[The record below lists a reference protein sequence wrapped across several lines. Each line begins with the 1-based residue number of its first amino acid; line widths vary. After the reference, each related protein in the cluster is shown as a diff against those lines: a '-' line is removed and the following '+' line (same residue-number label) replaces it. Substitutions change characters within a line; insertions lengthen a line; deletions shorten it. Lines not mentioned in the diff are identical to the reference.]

1 MKRLSS
7 HIAIA
12 LLALV
17 ACLGGVRTL
26 AQGSDDPV
34 VQKIIQLG
42 TTDNQVMKWNDY
54 ASNRFGGRET
64 GTDAYTNATQW
75 AVWQFKQFGVDAE
88 LDEVG
93 EVPVGFNRGP
103 WFGRM
108 LKPTAKEL
116 RFGTPSFTAGTKGV
130 QHGGVV
136 ILQTDPY
143 TAPAPTPGVA
153 ANADETRQKRQAI
166 VQQAIAEVNAN
177 KAAFKGKWVLIGGN
191 SRGMGRDGRRATSP
205 EAQLFSPLTKALV
218 DAGALGTIQSA
229 PVTGTANATM
239 AGQSEPAINVLDGY
253 AESWDKLPVLPDIK
267 LLNTQYDEI
276 KALVEKNQPVDLE
289 FDIRNWFKMGPIKY
303 HNVVATI
310 RGTTYPDEYVV
321 MGGHFDCFSGA
332 TGGVDDGNGFSP
344 SMEALRLIKA
354 AGGRPKRSVVVILFA
369 AEENGLVGS
378 QSWLKKHPDI
388 ASKVVMMINRDG
400 SPMALTGVRV
410 PETWY
415 ADFQRIAAPLAN
427 AFPKWPFK
435 VEKALPRAHATSA
448 GGTDSSSFE
457 MQAVP
462 TLSFATQTDYVYG
475 YAWHT
480 LNDLYSE
487 LVPYTEQQQ
496 ESAVVHAVM
505 AYGAANLD
513 KPLTRAGVY
522 LNDGLYA
529 TVMVGAPD
537 KPANELE
544 SFMVS
549 LDYADAPLYTAN
561 FMRIVEG
568 NAPPAGRGRGGPPPA
583 AGPAGPPAA
592 AAAGG
597 GRAQAPAAA
606 APEAAGRGPQPAAA
620 AGGGRGQGGGRGGAM
635 QLGPP
640 IGRILTVKNGVI
652 TGQIVSD
659 TQKKFAVKALPKQL
673 NAAVK
678 HDAPNVF
685 GLLSPNGIYFTQ
697 KANPGLDRKY
707 VALGKVIAGADVV
720 AKLAT
725 GETIRGIRITRVGKA
740 ATDFKADDDSFKKL
754 LEAATA
760 KKKTTTRP

>member
-1 MKRLSS
+1 MKRLS
-7 HIAIA
+7 
-12 LLALV
+12 LLAAIILLAVV
-17 ACLGGVRTL
+17 AYSGGVRG
-26 AQGSDDPV
+26 QGQDDPV

-42 TTDNQVMKWNDY
+42 TTDNRVMTWNDY

-64 GTDAYTNATQW
+64 GTNAYTDATQW
-75 AVWQFKQFGVDAE
+75 AVWQFKQFGIDAE

-93 EVPVGFNRGP
+93 EIPVGFNRGP

-108 LKPTAKEL
+108 TKPAQKEL
-116 RFGTPSFTAGTKGV
+116 RFGTPTSTAGTKGI

-136 ILQTDPY
+136 ILEADPFSILGRA
-143 TAPAPTPGVA
+143 TGGVPVSKENVDKKRA
-153 ANADETRQKRQAI
+153 A
-166 VQQAIAEVNAN
+166 VQQAIAEINAN
-177 KAAFKGKWVLIGGN
+177 RNAFKGKWVLIGGP
-191 SRGMGRDGRRATSP
+191 SADGRGFARDGRRATKVADGSP
-205 EAQLFSPLTKALV
+205 EYIDAELMPPLTKALI

-229 PVTGTANATM
+229 TPSTQSPSATM
-239 AGQSEPAINVLDGY
+239 AGQSQPPINILDGHVT
-253 AESWDKLPVLPDIK
+253 SWDKLPVLPDIK

-276 KALVEKNQPVDLE
+276 KSLAEKNQPVDLE

-310 RGTTYPDEYVV
+310 RGSQYPDEYVV
-321 MGGHFDCFSGA
+321 MGGHFDCFSGG

-354 AGGRPKRSVVVILFA
+354 AGGKPKRSIIVILFA

-378 QSWLKKHPDI
+378 QSWLKKHPEI
-388 ASKVVMMINRDG
+388 APKVVMMINRDG

-415 ADFQRIAAPLAN
+415 ADFQKIAAPLAN
-427 AFPKWPFK
+427 TFPKWPFK
-435 VEKALPRAHATSA
+435 VEKALPRAHATSP

-462 TLSFATQTDYVYG
+462 TLSFAQQTDYVYN

-522 LNDGLYA
+522 LDDGLYA
-529 TVMVGAPD
+529 TVTVGAPD
-537 KPANELE
+537 APAAELE

-549 LDYADAPLYTAN
+549 LDYVNAPLYTAN

-568 NAPPAGRGRGGPPPA
+568 NAPPAGGGRGGPPPA
-583 AGPAGPPAA
+583 AAPAVPAAA

-606 APEAAGRGPQPAAA
+606 A
-620 AGGGRGQGGGRGGAM
+620 AGGGRQGGGRGGQ

-640 IGRILTVKNGVI
+640 IGKILTVKNGVI
-652 TGQIVSD
+652 TGEIVSD
-659 TQKKFAVKALPKQL
+659 MQKKFAVKTLPKQF
-673 NAAVK
+673 NTSVK
-678 HDAPNVF
+678 HDAANVF
-685 GLLSPNGIYFTQ
+685 GLMTPNSFYFTQ
-697 KANPGLDRKY
+697 KANPGFDKKY
-707 VALGKVIAGADVV
+707 VALGKVIAGSDVV
-720 AKLAT
+720 AKLAM
-725 GETIRGIRITRVGKA
+725 GETIRAVRLTRVGKA
-740 ATDFKADDDSFKKL
+740 ATDFKADDESFKKL
-754 LEAATA
+754 LDAATP
-760 KKKTTTRP
+760 KRK